1 MMAAAAKNTEATA
14 SSASGTVELALAHV
28 SIARDRQT
36 RGMPA
41 KPWTR
46 RVPQPAA

>member
-14 SSASGTVELALAHV
+14 ASASGTVELALAHV

-36 RGMPA
+36 RGDGKGA
-41 KPWTR
+41 RK
-46 RVPQPAA
+46 ALD